1 MVETMQEAS
10 AEVEEGIAGERGGS
24 RGLRALAVALCV
36 STLAL
41 IALGAL
47 VTGFGVGMA
56 VPDWPTTYGEN
67 MFTFAWFDA
76 PWSVQLEHGHR
87 LAGSWVGLLTLA
99 LALWLWT
106 ADSRKFLRV
115 MGLVALVAVIVQGVL
130 GGMRVVKIDP
140 RWALVHGPLAQAFF
154 ALTVALLFFV
164 RGTQAGPGTT
174 WSARPDQ
181 VVPGPVR
188 LAWMT
193 AGMVYVQIVTGAALR
208 HLGWGLTLHLL
219 FALGVLVHLGLL
231 VRRTMGHETLM
242 PWALAAAGMG
252 AAQLFLG
259 LLSWVTVHAGS
270 LEGPVRDST
279 LGAVVSSMH
288 VVTGAA
294 LLGTLVHLALKAQF
308 EKKGTVPFS
317 AEAA

>member
-1 MVETMQEAS
+1 MVETMQAAS

-154 ALTVALLFFV
+154 ALTVALLFFIRRNDP
-164 RGTQAGPGTT
+164 RGNFSVPQAGL
-174 WSARPDQ
+174 
-181 VVPGPVR
+181 R

-193 AGMVYVQIVTGAALR
+193 TGMVYVQIVTGAALR

-231 VRRTMGHETLM
+231 VRRTMGHEALM